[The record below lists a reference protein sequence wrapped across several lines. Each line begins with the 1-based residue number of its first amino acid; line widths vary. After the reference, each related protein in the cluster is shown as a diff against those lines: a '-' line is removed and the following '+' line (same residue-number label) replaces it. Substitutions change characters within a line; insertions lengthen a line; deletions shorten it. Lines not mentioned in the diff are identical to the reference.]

1 MKFFKSGGIVLLIAA
16 AFLLYTGTFV
26 VDEREKALVMRFG
39 DINRIV
45 EKPGLYFK
53 IPIADTIVPIEDRL
67 VMWTSPDKSVQVVD
81 GRRYLV
87 DALTMARIGNA
98 QKFREAVGAD
108 LARARDRIETR
119 LDAALRQTY
128 GKRTFE
134 SALSKERND
143 MMREIRDQVRGEASN
158 IGIDIVDVRI
168 LRTDLMEEVLKNTY
182 DRMSS
187 ERLAEAKDLRAR
199 GEARK
204 TRMIAE
210 ADRAYTERIA
220 DARRQSEIIRGEGD
234 AERVRIFA
242 DAFQRD
248 PDFFAFYR
256 SMQAYAKSLATPG
269 TTLVLKPDSQFF
281 RYFGTQKQS
290 DQVRPVQAPRQ
301 AQALS
306 PGPVQ
311 TEAKSEPPQTG
322 SPPTQP

>member
-1 MKFFKSGGIVLLIAA
+1 MNIFKSGGIVVLIVL

-53 IPIADTIVPIEDRL
+53 VPIADTIVPIEDRL

-87 DALTMARIGNA
+87 DAITMARIGNA
-98 QKFREAVGAD
+98 QRFREAVGAD

-143 MMREIRDQVRGEASN
+143 MMREIRDQVRSEASN
-158 IGIDIVDVRI
+158 IGIEIVDVRI
-168 LRTDLMEEVLKNTY
+168 LRTDLMDEVLKNTY

-210 ADRAYTERIA
+210 ADRGYTERVA
-220 DARRQSEIIRGEGD
+220 DGRRQSEIIRGEGE
-234 AERVRIFA
+234 AERIRIFA

-248 PDFFAFYR
+248 PEFYAFYR
-256 SMQAYAKSLATPG
+256 SLQAYAKSLATAG
-269 TTLVLKPDSQFF
+269 TTLVLKPDSEFF
-281 RYFGTQKQS
+281 KYFGTQKLTQ
-290 DQVRPVQAPRQ
+290 PQ
-301 AQALS
+301 AQPQPPS
-306 PGPVQ
+306 Q
-311 TEAKSEPPQTG
+311 TQSQQPQPQTQ
-322 SPPTQP
+322 SQQPQPQTQPQAQTQP

>member
-1 MKFFKSGGIVLLIAA
+1 MNIFKSGGIVILIVL

-53 IPIADTIVPIEDRL
+53 VPIADTIVPIEDRL

-87 DALTMARIGNA
+87 DAITMARIGNA
-98 QKFREAVGAD
+98 QRFREAVGAD

-143 MMREIRDQVRGEASN
+143 MMREIRDQVRSEASN
-158 IGIDIVDVRI
+158 IGIEIVDVRI
-168 LRTDLMEEVLKNTY
+168 LRTDLMDEVLKNTY

-210 ADRAYTERIA
+210 ADRGYTERVA
-220 DARRQSEIIRGEGD
+220 DGRRQSEIIRGEGE
-234 AERVRIFA
+234 AERIRIFA

-248 PDFFAFYR
+248 PEFYAFYR
-256 SMQAYAKSLATPG
+256 SLQAYAKSLATPG
-269 TTLVLKPDSQFF
+269 TTLVLKPDSEFF
-281 RYFGTQKQS
+281 KYFGTQKLTQ
-290 DQVRPVQAPRQ
+290 PQ
-301 AQALS
+301 AQPPS
-306 PGPVQ
+306 Q
-311 TEAKSEPPQTG
+311 TQSQQPQPQTQ
-322 SPPTQP
+322 SQQPQPQTQPQAQTQP

>member
-1 MKFFKSGGIVLLIAA
+1 MNFFKSGGIVALVVL
-16 AFLLYTGTFV
+16 AFLFYTGTFV

-39 DINRIV
+39 DISRIV

-87 DALTMARIGNA
+87 DAITMARIGNA

-134 SALSKERND
+134 SALSKERNN
-143 MMREIRDQVRGEASN
+143 MMREIRDQVRSEASN

-168 LRTDLMEEVLKNTY
+168 QRTDLMDEVLKNTY

-187 ERLAEAKDLRAR
+187 ERIAEAKDLRAR

-210 ADRAYTERIA
+210 ADRAYTERVA
-220 DARRQSEIIRGEGD
+220 DGRRQSEITRGEGE

-242 DAFQRD
+242 EAFQRD
-248 PDFFAFYR
+248 PEFYAFYR
-256 SMQAYAKSLATPG
+256 SMQAYAKSLATSG
-269 TTLVLKPDSQFF
+269 TTLVLKPDSEFF
-281 RYFGTQKQS
+281 KYFGTQKPPEQ
-290 DQVRPVQAPRQ
+290 
-301 AQALS
+301 
-306 PGPVQ
+306 
-311 TEAKSEPPQTG
+311 PPQ
-322 SPPTQP
+322 PQPKP

>member
-1 MKFFKSGGIVLLIAA
+1 MSLLKSAGVVLLIAL
-16 AFLLYTGTFV
+16 AFLFYTGTFV

-53 IPIADTIVPIEDRL
+53 IPIADTVVPIEDRL
-67 VMWTSPDKSVQVVD
+67 VMWTSPDKSVQVID

-87 DALTMARIGNA
+87 DAITMARIGNA

-108 LARARDRIETR
+108 LVRARDRIETR

-134 SALSKERND
+134 SALSKERAV
-143 MMREIRDQVRGEASN
+143 MMREIRDQVRSEASN

-168 LRTDLMEEVLKNTY
+168 LRTDLMDEVLKNTY

-210 ADRAYTERIA
+210 ADRGYTERIA
-220 DARRQSEIIRGEGD
+220 DARRQSEITRGEGEAD
-234 AERVRIFA
+234 RSRIFA
-242 DAFQRD
+242 EAFQQD
-248 PDFFAFYR
+248 PEFYAFYR
-256 SMQAYAKSLATPG
+256 SMQAYAKSLGTTG
-269 TTLVLKPDSQFF
+269 TTLVLKPDSEFF
-281 RYFGTQKQS
+281 KYFGTGK
-290 DQVRPVQAPRQ
+290 
-301 AQALS
+301 
-306 PGPVQ
+306 GPQ
-311 TEAKSEPPQTG
+311 PQ
-322 SPPTQP
+322 P